1 MNRFRTI
8 TGIALLCVAV
18 ACPALAQSLSL
29 THVERPMLGLGVA
42 IGKEVSTLGDFSDPV
57 VSVHQVDFPSIYL
70 PIRVNPGLKIEP
82 EFGLMRY
89 TIDASSVDQTFSI
102 MLIGAGAFFLMNV
115 GPVDLSWGLRFAMIK
130 ESYDHDGAADYTVTR
145 NDMVY
150 GPALGGEYFFTRN
163 FSLGG
168 EVQFNY
174 VKLGEIETDG
184 DDAPNNGTAEDEKI
198 KQSILRTKPLIFV
211 RWYFGGKRG

>member
-8 TGIALLCVAV
+8 TGFALLCVAAAV
-18 ACPALAQSLSL
+18 AAQAQSLSL

-42 IGKEVSTLGDFSDPV
+42 IGKEVSTLGDLTDPIV
-57 VSVHQVDFPSIYL
+57 TVHQVDFPSIYL
-70 PIRVNPGLKIEP
+70 PIRLNPGLKIEP
-82 EFGLMRY
+82 EFGITRY
-89 TIDASSVDQTFSI
+89 TIDAPDVDQTFSI

-115 GPVDLSWGLRFAMIK
+115 GPVDLSWGLRFAMLK
-130 ESYDHDGAADYTVTR
+130 ESYDHDGLVDYTVTR

-174 VKLGEIETDG
+174 VKIGEIEIDG
-184 DDAPNNGTAEDEKI
+184 DDAPTNGLAGDEKI
-198 KQSILRTKPLIFV
+198 KQSMLRTKPLIFV
-211 RWYFGGKRG
+211 RWYFGRKG